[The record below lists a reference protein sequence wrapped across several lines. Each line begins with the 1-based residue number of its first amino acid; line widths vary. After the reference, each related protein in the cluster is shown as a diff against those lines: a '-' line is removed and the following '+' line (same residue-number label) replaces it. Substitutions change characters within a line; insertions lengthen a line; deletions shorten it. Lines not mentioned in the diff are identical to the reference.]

1 MALYNNIV
9 KCFFKRNKHIL
20 GVSICLIT
28 FAWQPLCAASQS
40 QKLLIINSYN
50 ESAPWVQNYITQ
62 YLIEAANTENLDYD
76 LVHMNAILIQTDS
89 LYNLVKEQIFNRFK
103 NNKPDYLIL
112 FGRMAFSL
120 RDQIKNEWGDV
131 PMLLIGANDNIV
143 LNEKYLSGNKVT
155 ASATKIHLSDIR
167 EQYNFTYIEVP
178 ELYKETIDMMVRMQP
193 DMKKLVFASDNLA
206 GNMELNEKIKAY
218 LRKGA
223 RPLRGEMEYPNDR
236 VGYGRLCVADSL
248 PQTGTTE
255 GTILVAHWKQ
265 FRNRKEEKQMK

>member
-103 NNKPDYLIL
+103 NNKPDYLIYNP
-112 FGRMAFSL
+112 
-120 RDQIKNEWGDV
+120 QIEMFARFK
-131 PMLLIGANDNIV
+131 M
-143 LNEKYLSGNKVT
+143 KSSFHK
-155 ASATKIHLSDIR
+155 TKRII
-167 EQYNFTYIEVP
+167 
-178 ELYKETIDMMVRMQP
+178 
-193 DMKKLVFASDNLA
+193 
-206 GNMELNEKIKAY
+206 
-218 LRKGA
+218 
-223 RPLRGEMEYPNDR
+223 
-236 VGYGRLCVADSL
+236 
-248 PQTGTTE
+248 
-255 GTILVAHWKQ
+255 
-265 FRNRKEEKQMK
+265 

>member
-112 FGRMAFSL
+112 FGRMACCL
-120 RDQIKNEWGDV
+120 
-131 PMLLIGANDNIV
+131 
-143 LNEKYLSGNKVT
+143 
-155 ASATKIHLSDIR
+155 
-167 EQYNFTYIEVP
+167 
-178 ELYKETIDMMVRMQP
+178 
-193 DMKKLVFASDNLA
+193 
-206 GNMELNEKIKAY
+206 
-218 LRKGA
+218 
-223 RPLRGEMEYPNDR
+223 
-236 VGYGRLCVADSL
+236 
-248 PQTGTTE
+248 
-255 GTILVAHWKQ
+255 
-265 FRNRKEEKQMK
+265 